1 MRITDECIGCEQ
13 CIPFCPVGAI
23 SMKGDVAEAD
33 QDACVECGV
42 CTRCMQCPVDA
53 MVQLTAAQL
62 PYPRNLRRFMSDPIA
77 ISPVTNA
84 GGRGTEEGKTND
96 RTGRFKPGYVGFS
109 VEMGRPGISASLKDA
124 QTIAQAVAKVGA
136 VFEKLN
142 PLFPLLAD
150 PATGTMKP
158 ELLGERVLSIIVE
171 FTVPIDSIPK
181 VIEALR
187 EAAENIDTVFSLGV
201 ITRINADKSI
211 PVSGMLEAA
220 GCTIRPNAKV
230 NVGLGRPLVL

>member
-1 MRITDECIGCEQ
+1 MRITDDCIGCGQ

-23 SMKGDVAEAD
+23 AMKGDVAEAD

-53 MVQLTAAQL
+53 MVQLTTAEL
-62 PYPRNLRRFMSDPIA
+62 PYPRNLRRYMSDPIA

-96 RTGRFKPGYVGFS
+96 RTGRFQKGFVGFS

-124 QTIAQAVAKVGA
+124 QTVAQAVAKVGA

-142 PLFPLLAD
+142 PIYPLLAD
-150 PATGTMKP
+150 PSTGAMKP
-158 ELLGERVLSIIVE
+158 EILGERVLSIIVE
-171 FTVPIDSIPK
+171 FTVPVSRTAE
-181 VIEALR
+181 VLGALR
-187 EAAENIDTVFSLGV
+187 GAAEEIDTVFSLGV
-201 ITRINADKSI
+201 ITRVNEDKSI
-211 PVSGMLEAA
+211 PVVPMLEAA
-220 GCTIRPNAKV
+220 GCTVRPNAKV